1 MLHVEIVDV
10 SNSLSNLASWQSAT
24 ELEHVLAN
32 IGINRID
39 RLSVKEGVVEM
50 VATTNDLNIIDVM
63 TIDGWQAYT
72 TVVHLPSENLVSKEV
87 VTENSAV
94 RVGEV
99 VRVSFGNIWQVSE
112 HGVHRVVLLV
122 DIIQMTGVLINSVG
136 SE

>member
-1 MLHVEIVDV
+1 MEIVDV

-50 VATTNDLNIIDVM
+50 VATTNDLNIVDVM
-63 TIDGWQAYT
+63 TIDGWQADT
-72 TVVHLPSENLVSKEV
+72 TVVHLPRENLVSKEV
-87 VTENSAV
+87 VTENTAV

-112 HGVHRVVLLV
+112 HGVH
-122 DIIQMTGVLINSVG
+122 
-136 SE
+136 